1 MDSTDPVHAGRG
13 AARSASA
20 SRFQQAIAWLFGIA
34 LCLLSGLVVAEV
46 LLRKIFL
53 VSLQGIDELSG
64 YVLATT
70 ASLAFFL
77 ALADRAHMRID
88 ILYARMPVG
97 LKRLS
102 DGIALL
108 SVAAS
113 ACLLV
118 TMGWITFAESRE
130 FNSVSQTPW
139 ATPMVIPQ
147 SIWLFTLL
155 PFMGLSLLSLLRWTG
170 ALLRGDRAVLSEFR
184 AKGSEDELKEQLRAL
199 DERGESAPRN
209 RQGA

>member
-1 MDSTDPVHAGRG
+1 MCSL
-13 AARSASA
+13 SA
-20 SRFQQAIAWLFGIA
+20 
-34 LCLLSGLVVAEV
+34 LVVTEV

-88 ILYARMPVG
+88 ILYARMPAAMRRV
-97 LKRLS
+97 S

-108 SVAAS
+108 SIAAS

-147 SIWLFTLL
+147 SIWLVALL
-155 PFMGLSLLSLLRWTG
+155 PFMGLSILSLFRWTG
-170 ALLRGDRAVLSEFR
+170 ALLRRDRAILSEFH

-199 DERGESAPRN
+199 DERGDSLPRGK
-209 RQGA
+209 QGA

>member
-1 MDSTDPVHAGRG
+1 
-13 AARSASA
+13 
-20 SRFQQAIAWLFGIA
+20 

-88 ILYARMPVG
+88 ILYARMPAT
-97 LKRLS
+97 LRRAS

-113 ACLLV
+113 ACMLV

-130 FNSVSQTPW
+130 FNSLSQTPW

-147 SIWLFTLL
+147 SIWLISLL
-155 PFMGLSLLSLLRWTG
+155 PFMGLSILSLFRWTG
-170 ALLRGDRAVLSEFR
+170 ALLRGDRAVLSEFH
-184 AKGSEDELKEQLRAL
+184 AKGSDDELMDQLRAL
-199 DERGESAPRN
+199 DERGESLPRSK
-209 RQGA
+209 QGA